1 MTLRRAKM
9 RTMNALL
16 ILAHPKPGSFN
27 HAIADAVET
36 ALAGAGLAVVR
47 HDLYAER
54 FDPIMTQQEIDEG
67 VSQNPLVEQHCKQL
81 VEADLVAVVH
91 PNWWGQPPAILKG
104 WVDRVVRQGL
114 AYRFTEKG
122 PEGLLR
128 ARVALVVNTANT
140 PIEIERQMFGDPL
153 ANLWDACTFRFVGVP
168 DVRRRLYEPIIVSTP
183 EQREGWL
190 QDAAAAAR
198 AAAEAVGNHR

>member
-1 MTLRRAKM
+1 
-9 RTMNALL
+9 MNALV

-27 HAIADAVET
+27 HALADVVATALVET
-36 ALAGAGLAVVR
+36 GLDVVR

-54 FDPIMTQQEIDEG
+54 FDPIMTQQEIDAG
-67 VSQNPLVEQHCKQL
+67 SSQDPLVEQHCREL
-81 VEADLVAVVH
+81 AAADLVAVVH

-122 PEGLLR
+122 PEGLLHVK
-128 ARVALVVNTANT
+128 VALVLNTANT
-140 PIEIERQMFGDPL
+140 PLEVELRMFGDPL
-153 ANLWDACTFRFVGVP
+153 ANLWDACTFGFIGVP

-183 EQREGWL
+183 EQRAGWL
-190 QDAAAAAR
+190 RDADAAARSAAGALASR
-198 AAAEAVGNHR
+198 SA